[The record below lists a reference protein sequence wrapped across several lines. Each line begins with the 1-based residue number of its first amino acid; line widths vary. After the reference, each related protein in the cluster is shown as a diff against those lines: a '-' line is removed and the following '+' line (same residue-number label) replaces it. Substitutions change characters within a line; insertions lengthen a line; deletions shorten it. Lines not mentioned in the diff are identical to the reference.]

1 MDFNSAIVTAKRNW
15 NLQKQH
21 EKKAVNILH
30 IEAYEKTI
38 LLYAWLAIA
47 DHGPGLCT
55 TRPSAKTKNKVR
67 THH

>member
-1 MDFNSAIVTAKRNW
+1 MEFSRALKLCEGTKK
-15 NLQKQH
+15 LQKQH

-55 TRPSAKTKNKVR
+55 TGPSAKTKNKVR
-67 THH
+67 SDH